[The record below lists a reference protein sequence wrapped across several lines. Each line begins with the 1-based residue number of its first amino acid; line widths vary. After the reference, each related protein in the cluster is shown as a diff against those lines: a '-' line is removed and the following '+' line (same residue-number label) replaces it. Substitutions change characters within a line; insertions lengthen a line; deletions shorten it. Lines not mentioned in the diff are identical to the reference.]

1 MKGKAVA
8 DFIKK
13 NPTIGAQPNLSLEQ
27 VANLEIAIP
36 SEEEQKII
44 GSFFRQL
51 DHLITLHQRELTEV
65 GKYKKALMQLL
76 LTGLVRV
83 NA

>member
-51 DHLITLHQRELTEV
+51 DNLITFHQRKLEEE
-65 GKYKKALMQLL
+65 KRKKKALMQIL